1 MKGSHN
7 LITAETGCGKTLAYM
22 IPLIQQILVEK
33 KRRLRRG
40 ANQPLAIILV
50 PSHELA
56 SQIFVSYYKHK
67 YYICMYSSYV
77 T

>member
-1 MKGSHN
+1 
-7 LITAETGCGKTLAYM
+7 M